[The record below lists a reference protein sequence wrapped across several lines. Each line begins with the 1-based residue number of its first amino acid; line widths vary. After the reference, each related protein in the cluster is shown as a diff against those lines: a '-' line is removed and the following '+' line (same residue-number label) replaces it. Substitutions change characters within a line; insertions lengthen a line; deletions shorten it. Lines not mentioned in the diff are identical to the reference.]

1 MQQPIGYPEEERPID
16 IYDLWNKFLRRRK
29 LFFYI
34 ALPVFLGIVISQFTK
49 PYTPIYKATFDL
61 GVSQEKVVE
70 GVFSQFQETGM
81 QMSAVTQ
88 RVISNLLSVRLAEK
102 IADSLRLFAYVKN
115 GNSHIEVETRIKQD
129 FKKPLGPFKLK
140 ISKDEFTLY
149 KNGDVVA
156 RGGYNKF
163 IDCGLFELKVI
174 PRDIISRAKTLELT
188 VYPRNKITLAL
199 RNSLAI
205 KLLETDKIEKG
216 IASSGVPFSG
226 EGASKKLVSANP
238 RVYNTEIGILRISIL
253 WGSPEDALRI
263 ARAFADQIIREDI
276 NEKSL
281 QYIQSRQFIE
291 SQLSVYQEKLSE
303 LEVKVQKFKE
313 TKSITD
319 LKASTQALI
328 SQVSQLE
335 SRKSQLEIER
345 KILKD
350 LEAYLTREGSEMD
363 TTVNFAAT
371 LISDPV
377 LQNFYSQLLA
387 VEADLRG
394 KLKEYSANHPKV
406 LEVKAKLEGL
416 KDQMK
421 YEIAKRVPSI
431 KTEIDGVQN
440 QIATLQQK
448 LKNVPEDEIQ
458 LARLERDRET
468 AEKLYTYFAEKLEE
482 TKVQEAGVTSDL
494 KIINPPLVSEKPV
507 NSRGRLRALII
518 AMVLSLFVGGF
529 AVFIAEYL
537 DNSVKDPDIISDKLG
552 LPIFASIP
560 NIDEQD
566 TKPKPRRVKRSG
578 TMYYAQFLKDLLFS
592 MLPKSVNNKN
602 SGSSRRLTFIDP
614 KVYSAEFE
622 AFRKLSI
629 NLEFAH
635 PEKKYQV
642 IYITSTGPDEGK
654 TLISLNLGVV
664 LRLSNKKVLCL
675 DTDFRKKR
683 GSITDIVG
691 MRKKPGLFDV
701 LKAEIP
707 LEKAIVQYKV
717 KTSGSKTRSAR
728 TADSVESPEEKGS
741 DPVHSVLN
749 TLEVLPVGK
758 IPPNPF
764 VFLDS
769 ENMKSLISDLKS
781 KYDYILIDGVPLI
794 LFADASYLANFADG
808 VLLTARYGRTT
819 FKELEYS
826 RDMLFSSKSNII
838 GIIMN
843 GVPKTREGY
852 YYYHH
857 YYYHKYYPKYYR
869 TQ

>member
-1 MQQPIGYPEEERPID
+1 MNSSPNTPMQQPIGYPEEERPID

-149 KNGDVVA
+149 KDGDVVA
-156 RGGYNKF
+156 RAGYNKF

-440 QIATLQQK
+440 QIDALQQK
-448 LKNVPEDEIQ
+448 LKNVPEDEI
-458 LARLERDRET
+458 
-468 AEKLYTYFAEKLEE
+468 
-482 TKVQEAGVTSDL
+482 
-494 KIINPPLVSEKPV
+494 
-507 NSRGRLRALII
+507 
-518 AMVLSLFVGGF
+518 
-529 AVFIAEYL
+529 
-537 DNSVKDPDIISDKLG
+537 
-552 LPIFASIP
+552 
-560 NIDEQD
+560 
-566 TKPKPRRVKRSG
+566 
-578 TMYYAQFLKDLLFS
+578 
-592 MLPKSVNNKN
+592 
-602 SGSSRRLTFIDP
+602 
-614 KVYSAEFE
+614 
-622 AFRKLSI
+622 
-629 NLEFAH
+629 
-635 PEKKYQV
+635 
-642 IYITSTGPDEGK
+642 
-654 TLISLNLGVV
+654 
-664 LRLSNKKVLCL
+664 
-675 DTDFRKKR
+675 
-683 GSITDIVG
+683 
-691 MRKKPGLFDV
+691 
-701 LKAEIP
+701 
-707 LEKAIVQYKV
+707 
-717 KTSGSKTRSAR
+717 
-728 TADSVESPEEKGS
+728 
-741 DPVHSVLN
+741 
-749 TLEVLPVGK
+749 
-758 IPPNPF
+758 
-764 VFLDS
+764 
-769 ENMKSLISDLKS
+769 
-781 KYDYILIDGVPLI
+781 
-794 LFADASYLANFADG
+794 
-808 VLLTARYGRTT
+808 
-819 FKELEYS
+819 
-826 RDMLFSSKSNII
+826 
-838 GIIMN
+838 
-843 GVPKTREGY
+843 
-852 YYYHH
+852 
-857 YYYHKYYPKYYR
+857 
-869 TQ
+869 